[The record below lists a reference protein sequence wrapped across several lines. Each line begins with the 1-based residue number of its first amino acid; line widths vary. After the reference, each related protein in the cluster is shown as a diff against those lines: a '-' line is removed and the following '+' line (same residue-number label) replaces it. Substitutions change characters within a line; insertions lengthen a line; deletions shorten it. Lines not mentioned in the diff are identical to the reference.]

1 MKNFTKKWAKCFNP
15 LASSS
20 VASTQVTRP
29 PPRTRPASSPS
40 LPRATEGRK
49 RLGWGQMLKFP
60 SSSFRNW
67 PGKKKTAK
75 SCGAPARSCA
85 PGVLTTRG
93 AACCLPGYRR
103 GNRWRETA
111 PLSQVTLP
119 EAKLRSFPWSL
130 EGMAVS
136 GSNVRAQSSSC
147 TSGRRQGGRQ
157 TCGQAGGWHS
167 PEAKPV
173 GSGATV

>member
-1 MKNFTKKWAKCFNP
+1 M
-15 LASSS
+15 
-20 VASTQVTRP
+20 RP
-29 PPRTRPASSPS
+29 PPRPCPASSPS

-49 RLGWGQMLKFP
+49 RLRWGQKLKFP

-75 SCGAPARSCA
+75 SCGAPAWSCA
-85 PGVLTTRG
+85 PGG
-93 AACCLPGYRR
+93 ADDTQGLRAASPVTDV
-103 GNRWRETA
+103 ETGGGRQRVC
-111 PLSQVTLP
+111 PRSRSQ

-130 EGMAVS
+130 EGMTVS
-136 GSNVRAQSSSC
+136 GSNVHAPSSSC
-147 TSGRRQGGRQ
+147 TSGRRQSGHQ
-157 TCGQAGGWHS
+157 TCGQAGGWQS